1 MVLNPTIFGRRQN
14 EIATDCPVAQHP
26 EAQGVS
32 VLEPTIG
39 DQMRLD
45 RFLESMKQAGEEE
58 LREALALLAHQF
70 FVSSPCQVRYLA
82 NEAARNLINPM
93 GSS

>member
-1 MVLNPTIFGRRQN
+1 MLLRGQN
-14 EIATDCPVAQHP
+14 ESAADCFVSRHP
-26 EAQGVS
+26 EDVGDLS
-32 VLEPTIG
+32 LTPTIG

-45 RFLESMKQAGEEE
+45 RFLESMKGASEEE

-70 FVSSPCQVRYLA
+70 FVAAPVQIRYLA
-82 NEAARNLINPM
+82 REAAKNLLSAV